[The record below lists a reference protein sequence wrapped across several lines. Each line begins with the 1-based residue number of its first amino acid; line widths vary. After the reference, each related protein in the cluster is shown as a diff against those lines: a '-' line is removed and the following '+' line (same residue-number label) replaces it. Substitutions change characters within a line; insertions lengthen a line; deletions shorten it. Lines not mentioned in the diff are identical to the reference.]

1 MIHSGVAVWGSLLFT
16 IGRVYCAMADRHL
29 GYAEGFLGLKGH
41 RAAWKERKHAA
52 KANFSGGFWFWVW
65 VWVGLVHVPRRCS
78 EPSIVMCTAA
88 TQTLYSTGHRQTR
101 MDHSGNGPAA

>member
-52 KANFSGGFWFWVW
+52 KANFSGGFWFWVLG
-65 VWVGLVHVPRRCS
+65 VGVGVGWVGTCAPQ
-78 EPSIVMCTAA
+78 MF
-88 TQTLYSTGHRQTR
+88 
-101 MDHSGNGPAA
+101 